1 MIISEPV
8 DVTHV
13 LLDGSS
19 FGAAE
24 VSELQRAVA
33 RNPHDVRQK
42 CQTLRERIASGQSND
57 RNLTALGVALHMLSD
72 HRSAVEVLQR
82 ISGNGFADFYRGRS
96 LQSLERFDDAVGA
109 FSDAE
114 KNGYDSV
121 NALLARAGAI
131 RMAGRIDEAEQL
143 LKANARSAV
152 TRADY
157 SYQMGGIL
165 SDRGDTYGA
174 IEYFERAVDM
184 DPHHTAALFRLAA
197 LNASFGNDKE
207 AISLYERSLSRPP
220 FYLGALLNLGL
231 LYEDAERYDAAAFC
245 FRRVLEFNPTHE
257 RAHLYLKDIEA
268 AGDMFYDED
277 AMRRQR
283 EEEQVLRT
291 PIADFELS
299 ARSRNCLDRLG
310 ITTLGD
316 LTRITEAEL
325 MASKNFGETS
335 LKEINEMMESRGLA
349 IGMDVVE
356 KKAAPQQLRREDL
369 SDAQRAIFDN
379 PVSDLNLSVRA
390 RKAVSRLGL
399 ATIGELLNRTPDE
412 LLGIRNFG
420 VTSLNEIRQKLAE
433 MGVSLRND

>member
-42 CQTLRERIASGQSND
+42 CQTLRERVSSGQGND
-57 RNLTALGVALHMLSD
+57 RSLTALGIALHMLSD
-72 HRSAVEVLQR
+72 HRPAVEMLQR
-82 ISGNGFADFYRGRS
+82 VSGNGFADFYRGRS
-96 LQSLERFDDAVGA
+96 LQSLERFDDAAEA
-109 FSDAE
+109 FIAAE

-131 RMAGRIDEAEQL
+131 RLAGRIDEAEEL
-143 LKANARSAV
+143 VKANARNAV

-197 LNASFGNDKE
+197 LNASFGNDEE
-207 AISLYERSLSRPP
+207 AISLYERALSRPP

-245 FRRVLEFNPTHE
+245 FRRVLEFNPLHD

-277 AMRRQR
+277 AMRKQR
-283 EEEQVLRT
+283 EEEQVLGT

-310 ITTLGD
+310 ITSLGD
-316 LTRITEAEL
+316 LTGITESEL
-325 MASKNFGETS
+325 MSSKNFGETS

-349 IGMDVVE
+349 IGQDVVE

>member
-24 VSELQRAVA
+24 VAELQRAVA
-33 RNPHDVRQK
+33 GNPHDVRQK
-42 CQTLRERIASGQSND
+42 CQTLRERIGSGQGDD
-57 RNLTALGVALHMLSD
+57 RALTAMGIALHMLSD
-72 HRSAVEVLQR
+72 HRTAVDALQKV
-82 ISGNGFADFYRGRS
+82 SGNAYADFYRGRS
-96 LQSLERFDDAVGA
+96 LQSLERFDDAIEA
-109 FSDAE
+109 YSTAE

-131 RMAGRIDEAEQL
+131 RLSGRLDEAEEL
-143 LKANARSAV
+143 LKANARNAV

-197 LNASFGNDKE
+197 LNASFGNDEE

-245 FRRVLEFNPTHE
+245 FRRVLEFNPLHD

-277 AMRRQR
+277 AMRKQR
-283 EEEQVLRT
+283 EEEQVLST

-316 LTRITEAEL
+316 LTRITEPEL
-325 MASKNFGETS
+325 MSSKNFGETS
-335 LKEINEMMESRGLA
+335 LKEINEMMESRGLTV
-349 IGMDVVE
+349 GQDVVE

-379 PVSDLNLSVRA
+379 PVTDLNLSVRA